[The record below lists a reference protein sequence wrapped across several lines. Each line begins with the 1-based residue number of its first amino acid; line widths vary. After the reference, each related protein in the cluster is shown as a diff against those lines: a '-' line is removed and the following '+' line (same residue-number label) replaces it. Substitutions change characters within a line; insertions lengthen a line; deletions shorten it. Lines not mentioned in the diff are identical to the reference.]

1 MDQNDFG
8 RLTRQVAAAPSRRA
22 ALRLVAAGAA
32 AALVPVL
39 GERRAT
45 AQRVTPDSQIV
56 TGCRL
61 VGQRC
66 DGDTNC
72 CSNHCANKRCR
83 CLGKGASCLVDPG
96 HGLPPLP
103 VKANCCTSKCSKHDH
118 KCK

>member
-1 MDQNDFG
+1 MDQDCFG
-8 RLTRQVAAAPSRRA
+8 ILTRQVAFAPSRRA
-22 ALRLVAAGAA
+22 VVRLLAAGAA
-32 AALVPVL
+32 AAMVPVL
-39 GERRAT
+39 GDRLAA
-45 AQRVTPDSQIV
+45 AQSVTPAGQVI

-66 DGDTNC
+66 SGHKNC

-83 CLGKGASCLVDPG
+83 CLNRGASCLRDLG
-96 HGLPPLP
+96 HGLPPVP